1 MWLDMYQ
8 ASTIVLFV
16 LQWTMVGL
24 NGHLGAA
31 ALQLVMW
38 VHVLECEFA
47 QTLLHKEM
55 ELTVLVIPQAQRAAT

>member
-1 MWLDMYQ
+1 MYQ
-8 ASTIVLFV
+8 VSTIVLFV

-31 ALQLVMW
+31 ALQLAMW
-38 VHVLECEFA
+38 VHVLEREFA